1 MIGYGFKTA
10 LKWIDNGLQKEYTD
24 HINHL
29 FGGICLPDQR
39 WGMEGMTVEA
49 LKQLKQELG
58 FTNEEISAG
67 SGVPLGTVQKF
78 FGGATAQPRRRTIE
92 AIEKMLTQHLG
103 ESRTDGM
110 MVHEPGAPYE
120 APCSKR
126 RYTVEDYYNLPDER
140 RAELIDGVLYDMTT
154 PTFVHQDILRNLVFQ
169 LEMCM
174 QAHPCGCRLFFS
186 PMNVQLDCDER
197 TMLQPDILIF
207 CDDTKMRKRVYFGAP
222 DFVVEILSPST
233 RKKDVTVKLRK
244 YIGASV
250 REYWIVDPDTE
261 RVFVYL
267 IEEGELPFICGY
279 GENVPVGISG
289 GTCSIDFTEIW
300 DSAREL
306 RSLE

>member
-1 MIGYGFKTA
+1 MLIDD
-10 LKWIDNGLQKEYTD
+10 LK
-24 HINHL
+24 
-29 FGGICLPDQR
+29 R
-39 WGMEGMTVEA
+39 R
-49 LKQLKQELG
+49 KQELG
-58 FTNEEISAG
+58 YSNEKLAEL
-67 SGVPLGTVQKF
+67 SGVPLGTVQKI
-78 FGGATAQPRRRTIE
+78 FGGATKHPRYRTLQAIE
-92 AIEKMLTQHLG
+92 AALFRDAPEQDGSEQAYSAPSSDFTMVREPQPAYSAGSKSSYGTKRQG
-103 ESRTDGM
+103 E
-110 MVHEPGAPYE
+110 
-120 APCSKR
+120 
-126 RYTVEDYYNLPDER
+126 YTLEDYYALPDDV
-140 RAELIDGVLYDMTT
+140 RAELIDGVLYDMAM

-174 QAHPCGCRLFFS
+174 QAHPCGCRLFLA
-186 PMNVQLDCDER
+186 PMDVQLDCDDR
-197 TMLQPDILIF
+197 TILQPDILIF
-207 CDDTKMRKRVYFGAP
+207 CDDAKMRKRVYFGAP

-244 YIGASV
+244 YIGAGV

-289 GTCSIDFTEIW
+289 GTCSIDFTAIW

>member
-1 MIGYGFKTA
+1 MLIDD
-10 LKWIDNGLQKEYTD
+10 LKK
-24 HINHL
+24 
-29 FGGICLPDQR
+29 R
-39 WGMEGMTVEA
+39 
-49 LKQLKQELG
+49 KQELG
-58 FTNEEISAG
+58 YSNEKLAEL
-67 SGVPLGTVQKF
+67 SGVPLGTVQKI
-78 FGGATAQPRRRTIE
+78 FGGATKHPRYRTLQAIQAVLFRDTPAQNGMEQAYSAPV
-92 AIEKMLTQHLG
+92 
-103 ESRTDGM
+103 SDPM
-110 MVHEPGAPYE
+110 MVREPQSAYSAG
-120 APCSKR
+120 SKPSYGTKR
-126 RYTVEDYYNLPDER
+126 QGEYTLEDYYALPDDV
-140 RAELIDGVLYDMTT
+140 RAELIDGVLYDMAT

-207 CDDTKMRKRVYFGAP
+207 CDNTKMRKRVYFGAP

-244 YIGASV
+244 YIGAGV

-279 GENVPVGISG
+279 GEKVPVGISG
-289 GTCSIDFTEIW
+289 GTCSINFTEIW

>member
-1 MIGYGFKTA
+1 MLIDD
-10 LKWIDNGLQKEYTD
+10 LKK
-24 HINHL
+24 
-29 FGGICLPDQR
+29 R
-39 WGMEGMTVEA
+39 
-49 LKQLKQELG
+49 KQELG
-58 FTNEEISAG
+58 YSNEKVAEL
-67 SGVPLGTVQKF
+67 SGVPLGTVQKI
-78 FGGATAQPRRRTIE
+78 FGGATKHPRYRTLQ
-92 AIEKMLTQHLG
+92 AIQAALFRDAPEQNGMEQAYS
-103 ESRTDGM
+103 EPSSDFM
-110 MVHEPGAPYE
+110 MVREPQSAYSAG
-120 APCSKR
+120 SKPSYGTKQQGE
-126 RYTVEDYYNLPDER
+126 YTLEDYYALPDDV
-140 RAELIDGVLYDMTT
+140 RAELIDGVLYDMAT

-186 PMNVQLDCDER
+186 PMNVQLDCDEH

-244 YIGASV
+244 YIGAGV

-289 GTCSIDFTEIW
+289 GTCSIDFTAIW